1 MSNLEEKVVKEYVYT
16 GMIFP
21 VTLKNVKMV
30 KYSNEWCPIIDD
42 IAIANEWIK
51 KIGESK
57 DRITGNQ
64 LKFIRSYFKMSLRQF
79 SEVVNESHTAI
90 AKWEKSGNEVAKMDL
105 NIEKII
111 KMYICREV
119 MKDTD
124 DKSLMKIFNKILDF
138 RPKNLKVAH

>member
-30 KYSNEWCPIIDD
+30 KYDNEWCPIIDD

>member
-30 KYSNEWCPIIDD
+30 KYDNEWCPIIDD

-90 AKWEKSGNEVAKMDL
+90 AKWEKSGNEVAKMDI

-124 DKSLMKIFNKILDF
+124 DKSLIKIFNKILDF
-138 RPKNLKVAH
+138 RPKNLEVAH

>member
-21 VTLKNVKMV
+21 VTLKDVKMV
-30 KYSNEWCPIIDD
+30 RYDNEWCPIIDD

-119 MKDTD
+119 IKDTD
-124 DKSLMKIFNKILDF
+124 DKNLMKIFNKILDF
-138 RPKNLKVAH
+138 RPKNLKVT

>member
-1 MSNLEEKVVKEYVYT
+1 M
-16 GMIFP
+16 
-21 VTLKNVKMV
+21 
-30 KYSNEWCPIIDD
+30 D
-42 IAIANEWIK
+42 K

-119 MKDTD
+119 IKDTD

-138 RPKNLKVAH
+138 RPKNLKVT